1 MKKQKLSRKILA
13 ITLSAA
19 LVLGMLPITAQAAMP
34 APTAG
39 DVSDGV
45 DFDAVSKPGNGIY
58 YGTYKHV
65 TKVAYGTSGLPTE
78 WEDSPTPIL
87 WEVMG
92 EESNDGVITLLSKYV
107 LDSRRFHS
115 TFHFGDNYYNDSDM
129 RISILNSLFLN
140 SFATAE
146 RDGMADVNVVTGMY
160 DTDTGT
166 ENTGFYTIEED
177 AYTYPNALPWTTTGD
192 KVYLPWGLGY
202 SDQIYWSA
210 GNDTNEG
217 LLNSQV
223 GTMKSG
229 KKVDWVLRSPFSLA
243 SQMVMAATAYGV
255 EGRNIDEWMGVRPAF
270 KLKPSEV
277 VFASKIKA
285 SPDEKKGETGTD
297 SNYTVN
303 SIPGAANYKLTI
315 ADNASTDTLNG
326 VPTAAQIVTP
336 GSNLTLNELE
346 PSQTGSEYTL
356 SYKIVGDD
364 GLGGREIVAYGET
377 AAADP
382 ATLTLASGGLP
393 AGSYDAYV
401 WLQRNNTMNSNE
413 AIAVQHFSLMIP
425 DITAPVLSDGSINRT
440 SHTEASIGFTTDEAG
455 TAYYSAVDKDTTA
468 PTKEAVAAGTSLGP
482 VSGDVTN
489 KPVTLTAGAK
499 DVYVVVKDASNNI
512 SNPLKLEAEAYVSPA
527 EALADTINGLGF
539 DTAISG
545 SAITVTGTK
554 TAASKITLTIPSGVT
569 VVWEASLTGAVD
581 DSSGSLIFLNGA
593 GTFEL
598 AGGEITNTGTGMALS
613 AIQGRIVISG
623 GTASSSNAV
632 ATVNAY
638 HFSPNAPTLTMT
650 GGTVIS
656 TSTDVSS
663 SAISVGAN
671 TVITGGTITS
681 ASGNQVYLNNAVIV
695 YRSDLLS
702 KIASGSLS
710 ASIAVDPSKTF
721 ARPGET
727 EGLTATGY
735 TGTTGNVTAYWAV
748 LYPGEGTGVW
758 IDYRYGGSSGTWR
771 VSYPAVNV
779 VAYKQNLTYD
789 ANGGS
794 GSMTGTV
801 VYSGQSYTVSVNGF
815 TKSGF
820 DFTGWN
826 TQADGK
832 GTSYSAG
839 AVLIGSASN
848 DAVTLYAQWKT
859 AGSNPGEN
867 PGENP
872 GSGSGGG
879 SSSKGSGSG
888 SALPTPSAA
897 VSGTTVT
904 ATVQPSIGSDGK
916 AAASLTIEQ
925 MSDALAKAKEAFSN
939 NKLHDIKIKVEG
951 TSGASSVAVT
961 IPAASFKSLASGGF
975 SGLTVSSGLGDL
987 TFGADALKTIS
998 DASSGDVKVT
1008 ASKAA
1013 ASTLS
1018 DAAKQVVGDRPVYEF
1033 SVTSGGKTISAFGGN
1048 VTVSVPYTL
1057 APGEDPDAV
1066 VIYYI
1071 AADGTLAMVSNARYQ
1086 AADGR
1091 VVFTTDHFS
1100 TYAVGYNK
1108 VSFSD
1113 VAEGAWYCKAVTYL
1127 AAREVTS
1134 GTTATTFGSNEMLTR
1149 GQFIT
1154 LLLKAYCVEPDANS
1168 RDNFSDAGSTYYTGY
1183 LASAKALGISDG
1195 IGNNQFAPD
1204 KAVTRQEMF
1213 TMLGN
1218 ALKSMNQ
1225 QPEGSTGKT
1234 LSDFSDAQ
1242 AIAPWAK
1249 EAMTML
1255 VETGTVNGSNGKLS
1269 PASTTTRAEM
1279 AQVLYQLLEN

>member
-1 MKKQKLSRKILA
+1 MTKQKISRKILA

-34 APTAG
+34 APSAG
-39 DVSDGV
+39 NVSDGV
-45 DFDAVSKPGNGIY
+45 DFNALSESGNGIY

-115 TFHFGDNYYNDSDM
+115 TFHLGDNYYNNSDI

-146 RDGMADVNVVTGMY
+146 RDGMADINVVTGMY
-160 DTDTGT
+160 DNDTGT
-166 ENTGFYTIEED
+166 EITGIYTVEED
-177 AYTYPNALPWTTTGD
+177 AYTYPDALPWTTTGD

-202 SDQIYWSA
+202 SDEIYWSA

-217 LLNSQV
+217 ILNDQA
-223 GTMKSG
+223 GIMKNG
-229 KKVDWVLRSPFSLA
+229 KKVDWLLRSPFSLA
-243 SQMVMAATAYGV
+243 SQMVMTATAYGV
-255 EGRNIDEWMGVRPAF
+255 ESRNIDEWMGVRPAF

-277 VFASKIKA
+277 VFASKIKS
-285 SPDEKKGETGTD
+285 SPDQAKGEIGID
-297 SNYTVN
+297 SNYTAN

-336 GSNLTLNELE
+336 GSNLTLNDLE

-377 AAADP
+377 AAADS
-382 ATLTLASGGLP
+382 ATLPLASGGLP

-440 SHTEASIGFTTDEAG
+440 SHTEAAIGFTTDEAG

-482 VSGDVTN
+482 VSGAVTN
-489 KPVTLTAGAK
+489 EPVTLTAGAK

-512 SNPLKLEAEAYVSPA
+512 SDPLKLGAAAYVSPA

-539 DTAISG
+539 HTAISG

-554 TAASKITLTIPSGVT
+554 TAAAKITLTIPSGVT
-569 VVWEASLTGAVD
+569 VVWKASLTGAVD

-735 TGTTGNVTAYWAV
+735 SGTTVNVTAHWAV
-748 LYPGEGTGVW
+748 LYAGEGTGVW
-758 IDYRYGGSSGTWR
+758 INYSYGGSSGTWR
-771 VSYPAVNV
+771 VSYPAVKIV
-779 VAYKQNLTYD
+779 VYKQVLTYD

-794 GSMTGTV
+794 GSMTGTT
-801 VYSGQSYTVSVNGF
+801 VYFGQSYTVSANGF

-859 AGSNPGEN
+859 AGSGT
-867 PGENP
+867 GENP

-879 SSSKGSGSG
+879 SSSGGSGSG
-888 SALPTPSAA
+888 SSLPAPSTA

-904 ATVQPSIGSDGK
+904 ATVHPSIGSDGK
-916 AAASLTIEQ
+916 ATASLTIEH
-925 MSDALAKAKEAFSN
+925 MSNALAKAKEAFSN

-961 IPAASFKSLASGGF
+961 LPAAPFKSLVSGGF
-975 SGLTVSSGLGDL
+975 SGLTVSSGLGEL
-987 TFGADALKTIS
+987 SFSADALKTIS
-998 DASSGDVKVT
+998 NETAGDVKVT
-1008 ASKAA
+1008 ASKVA

-1018 DAAKQVVGDRPVYEF
+1018 DAAMQVVGSRPVYEF
-1033 SVTSGGKTISAFGGN
+1033 SVTSGGKTIAEFVGN
-1048 VTVSVPYTL
+1048 VTVSIPYTL
-1057 APGEDPDAV
+1057 APGEDPNAV

-1071 AADGTLAMVSNARYQ
+1071 GADGTLTMVPDAHYD
-1086 AADGR
+1086 AASER
-1091 VVFTTDHFS
+1091 VVFNTTHFS
-1100 TYAVGYNK
+1100 AYAVGYNK

-1113 VAEGAWYCKAVTYL
+1113 VADTAWYNEAVTYL
-1127 AAREVTS
+1127 AARGITS
-1134 GTTATTFGSNEMLTR
+1134 GTTANTFGSHEVLTR

-1154 LLLKAYCVEPDANS
+1154 LLLKAYGVEPDTNTS
-1168 RDNFSDAGSTYYTGY
+1168 DNFSDAGSTYYTGY

-1195 IGNNQFAPD
+1195 IGGNQFAPD

-1234 LSDFSDAQ
+1234 LSDFADAQ